1 MFIVIISIP
10 IEGVSSD
17 IISATFDTE
26 KEAEAFVKG
35 FEKGFDL
42 EGYKYGWTSWIG
54 EK

>member
-17 IISATFDTE
+17 VISATFNTE
-26 KEAEAFVKG
+26 EEAEAFVKG
-35 FEKGFDL
+35 FEKGFGL
-42 EGYKYGWTSWIG
+42 ENKYGWTSFIG